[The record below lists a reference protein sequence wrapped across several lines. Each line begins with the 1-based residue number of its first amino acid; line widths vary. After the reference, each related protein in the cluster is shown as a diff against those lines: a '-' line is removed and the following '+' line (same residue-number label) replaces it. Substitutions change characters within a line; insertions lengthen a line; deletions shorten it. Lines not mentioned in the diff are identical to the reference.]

1 MTKKHKKMSAS
12 LVVREIQ
19 TKARR
24 RYHDTVIALAKNKT
38 AANLSI
44 YIKSS
49 CITGGSEQVHQKVKT
64 FFYLAHF
71 G

>member
-12 LVVREIQ
+12 LVVREMQI
-19 TKARR
+19 KARR
-24 RYHDTVIALAKNKT
+24 RCHDTAIALAKNKT

-49 CITGGSEQVHQKVKT
+49 CTSTGGSEQV
-64 FFYLAHF
+64 